1 MGRLERLLETK
12 YHLPGR
18 HFATKQR
25 EIESKL
31 RILRRE
37 AGELAKNVAGARV
50 AREQKLASDLA
61 LAKLALLRWDELDE
75 LASHLS
81 AVLKSQSPTGRTISS
96 RVLQTALG
104 KVADSEWRKNKSY
117 FDFFR
122 DTHSER
128 RDYEMVN
135 IPGRIKIKRPPLNR

>member
-50 AREQKLASDLA
+50 TREQKLASDLA

-81 AVLKSQSPTGRTISS
+81 AVLKSQSPPSRKKSS
-96 RVLQTALG
+96 RGLQNTFG
-104 KVADSEWRKNKSY
+104 KGGDLEGGKNKNH
-117 FDFFR
+117 FLLFR
-122 DTHSER
+122 RKPFR
-128 RDYEMVN
+128 RRENNNVN
-135 IPGRIKIKRPPLNR
+135 YH